1 MKLSFFYVL
10 LSGFL
15 IQLSAQNPLNNPESV
30 AYDAKRDR
38 YLVSNNGDGHIIA
51 IDNRKRMK
59 LVNQSES
66 SVRGL
71 QVLGDKLYAACDR
84 GVAVIDL
91 VSGETL
97 RVIKIAG
104 ARFLNDVT
112 VDSNGHLYLSDT
124 AGNKIYRIR
133 LRDYYIS
140 ILTARYLD
148 KPNGLLYDAENN
160 RLLVCSM
167 RASSPIQTVDCET
180 GAVSTLMNTTLSK
193 LDGLARDAAGFI
205 YVSSWKSG
213 AVYRIDLKTPGA
225 PVMISRNHNGPA
237 DIFIR
242 KVADVLVVPN
252 FRSNTVD
259 FVSLNKY

>member
-1 MKLSFFYVL
+1 MRIFFILMIILVQHVSSQNL
-10 LSGFL
+10 LD
-15 IQLSAQNPLNNPESV
+15 NPESV

-38 YLVSNNGDGHIIA
+38 YLVSNKGSGHIIA

-59 LVNQSES
+59 LVNKSEP

-71 QVLGDKLYAACDR
+71 QVLGDRLYAVSDR
-84 GVAVIDL
+84 GVAIIDL
-91 VSGETL
+91 VSGETV
-97 RVIKIAG
+97 RVIKIYG
-104 ARFLNDVT
+104 ARFLNDIT
-112 VDSNGHLYLSDT
+112 VDDQGNLYVSDM

-140 ILTARYLD
+140 ILTAEHLV
-148 KPNGLLYDAENN
+148 KPNGLLYDGENK

-167 RASSPIQTVDCET
+167 RPSSPIQAVDCQT
-180 GAVSTLMNTTLSK
+180 GVVTTVLNTFLSN
-193 LDGLARDAAGFI
+193 LDGLARDAAGFV
-205 YVSSWKSG
+205 YFSSWTNG
-213 AVYRIDLKTPGA
+213 AVYRIDLKKRSA
-225 PVMISRNHNGPA
+225 PELVSKNHDGPA

-259 FVSLNKY
+259 FVSLNRY

>member
-1 MKLSFFYVL
+1 MRPVFTI
-10 LSGFL
+10 L
-15 IQLSAQNPLNNPESV
+15 IILVTNLSAQNLLNNPESV

-38 YLVSNNGDGHIIA
+38 YLVSNKGNGHIIA

-59 LVNQSES
+59 LINKNEP

-71 QVLGDKLYAACDR
+71 QVWGDKLFAVSDR
-84 GVAVIDL
+84 GIAIIDL

-97 RVIKIAG
+97 RIIKIPG

-112 VDSNGHLYLSDT
+112 VDIHGNLYVSDMG
-124 AGNKIYRIR
+124 GNKIYRIR

-140 ILTARYLD
+140 ILAAQYLE
-148 KPNGLLYDAENN
+148 KPNGLLYDAKQN

-167 RASSPIQTVDCET
+167 RTSSPIQAVNCET
-180 GAVSTLMNTTLSK
+180 GAVSTVLTTSLSN
-193 LDGLARDAAGFI
+193 LDGLARDAAGLI
-205 YVSSWKSG
+205 YVSSWTNG
-213 AVYRIDLKTPGA
+213 AVYRIDLENRGMPEL
-225 PVMISRNHNGPA
+225 ISKNHNGPA

-252 FRSNTVD
+252 FRSNTLS